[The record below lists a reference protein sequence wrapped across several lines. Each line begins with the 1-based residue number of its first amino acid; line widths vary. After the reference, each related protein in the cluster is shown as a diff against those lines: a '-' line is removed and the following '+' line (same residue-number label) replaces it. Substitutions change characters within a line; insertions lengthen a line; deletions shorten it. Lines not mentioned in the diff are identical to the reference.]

1 MTVNER
7 DSHRDRHV
15 LMYVAAVAVAAFS
28 MTTVLVV
35 VQRTYFFSQSN
46 WAIFG
51 LFAVLLLLGETQ
63 PSFSMRFGD
72 NGEVSP
78 GWTFAF
84 ALMLFGMPVGA
95 LIVMVIANIIV
106 DLRLQNPARMV
117 VFNASQIALAMSAGA
132 LVLQLFGLRGSMTK
146 LDRIPLEWGLGILA
160 AAATMLILNGVLTAV
175 VIGLHTGAGF
185 FATFRTGLAL
195 SMTADGALLSLAP
208 VFVIAVDYSFVLV
221 PLLATTSYIVIRSA
235 RNSLQRAHDANHDPL
250 TGLLNRRVFDERLNS
265 AVGVAGSEHETVVLV
280 MDFDRFKEINDSL
293 GHAVGDALLSSFAER
308 LNRLLPP
315 IASAARLGGDEF
327 AVVIPGPQSGITPEE
342 AIAVLHAQL
351 TEPFEIQGFPLSV
364 SVSIG
369 VAIGPDDGTN
379 AEDLL
384 AAADLAMYRAKQS
397 ETDVVH
403 YGSTVSPRAKSSSQG
418 ATGRIDL
425 LSELAKAIAAD
436 QLIAHYQPQVSMATG
451 AIDTVEALVR
461 WEHPR
466 HGLIPPNDFIA
477 MAEQTDLI
485 DNLTEFMLRRSMA
498 EILEFDHLDISLAVN
513 ISPRSLLQRRFA
525 GVVLGCLG
533 DTGFPADRLE
543 LEITERAIAD
553 DPERTGLTVARLRD
567 AGVRFA
573 IDDFGTGYSSFSS
586 LRQIRAD
593 RLKIDQRF
601 TKQIVASHEDLVG
614 GAHHHPTRARARPGR
629 RRRGCRDRRDH
640 GGPRRLARRLCPGV
654 RHRPTRS
661 LRPVADAGRRV
672 AFQDDGADRRVIP
685 GVDRRMIVLVLTAV
699 GVASALY
706 NRDRITRFAQLSLDG
721 LWLVWVAIL
730 LQVVVFELLGADLP
744 LWASN
749 GLHLVSYGFCVAF
762 LWRNRRV
769 PGSWIIGAGH
779 RLQSDRDHRERR
791 HDAGRCR
798 RMATCRTPRV
808 RSGCLRE
815 FASVVVA
822 PPGVPRRRVRN
833 PCRLAAG
840 ERVQRRRRA
849 DRDRWDLSRP
859 SLVQYADAAE
869 SGLVGGLGPP
879 GARQR
884 SNHDWLD
891 CDLVRRGI

>member
-1 MTVNER
+1 MTFNEHDR
-7 DSHRDRHV
+7 RRDRQV
-15 LMYVAAVAVAAFS
+15 LLYVAAVAVAAFS
-28 MTTVLVV
+28 LTTVLVV

-84 ALMLFGMPVGA
+84 ALMLYGMPVGA
-95 LIVMVIANIIV
+95 LIVMLIANVIV
-106 DLRLQNPARMV
+106 DVRLQNPARMV

-132 LVLQLFGLRGSMTK
+132 LVLQLFGLRSSMTQ

-160 AAATMLILNGVLTAV
+160 AAATMLVLNGVLTAG

-185 FATFRTGLAL
+185 SATFRTGLAL

-235 RNSLQRAHDANHDPL
+235 RNSLQRAHDAGHDPL
-250 TGLLNRRVFDERLNS
+250 TGLLNRRVFDERLS
-265 AVGVAGSEHETVVLV
+265 AAVAVTSSERETIVLV

-308 LNRLLPP
+308 LSELLPP

-327 AVVIPGPQSGITPEE
+327 AVVIPGPQPGTSPEQV
-342 AIAVLHAQL
+342 IAVLHRQL
-351 TEPFEIQGFPLSV
+351 TEPFDIQGFPLSV

-369 VAIGPDDGTN
+369 VAIGPHDGTN
-379 AEDLL
+379 SEDLL

-397 ETDVVH
+397 ESDVVH
-403 YGSTVSPRAKSSSQG
+403 YRAAVSPLATSSSHG

-436 QLIAHYQPQVSMATG
+436 QLTAHYQPQIEMVTG
-451 AIDTVEALVR
+451 SIDTVEALVR

-485 DNLTEFMLRRSMA
+485 DNVTEFMLRHSMT
-498 EILEFDHLDISLAVN
+498 EILELGQPEISLAVN
-513 ISPRSLLQRRFA
+513 ISPRSLLQRTFA
-525 GVVLGCLG
+525 GAVLRCLD
-533 DTGFPADRLE
+533 DTRFPADRLE

-553 DPERTGLTVARLRD
+553 DPERTGLTVAILRG

-601 TKQIVASHEDLVG
+601 TRQIVVSQDDQLVVRTITQLG
-614 GAHHHPTRARARPGR
+614 HGLGLDVVVEGVETNEIMAALEGMNVDFAQGYAIARPVPFEQLRTMVAGW
-629 RRRGCRDRRDH
+629 H
-640 GGPRRLARRLCPGV
+640 GKIVA
-654 RHRPTRS
+654 PT
-661 LRPVADAGRRV
+661 LE
-672 AFQDDGADRRVIP
+672 
-685 GVDRRMIVLVLTAV
+685 
-699 GVASALY
+699 
-706 NRDRITRFAQLSLDG
+706 RF
-721 LWLVWVAIL
+721 W
-730 LQVVVFELLGADLP
+730 EP
-744 LWASN
+744 
-749 GLHLVSYGFCVAF
+749 
-762 LWRNRRV
+762 
-769 PGSWIIGAGH
+769 IGA
-779 RLQSDRDHRERR
+779 
-791 HDAGRCR
+791 
-798 RMATCRTPRV
+798 
-808 RSGCLRE
+808 
-815 FASVVVA
+815 
-822 PPGVPRRRVRN
+822 
-833 PCRLAAG
+833 
-840 ERVQRRRRA
+840 
-849 DRDRWDLSRP
+849 
-859 SLVQYADAAE
+859 
-869 SGLVGGLGPP
+869 
-879 GARQR
+879 
-884 SNHDWLD
+884 
-891 CDLVRRGI
+891 

>member
-1 MTVNER
+1 MTFNEHDAR
-7 DSHRDRHV
+7 RDRHV
-15 LMYVAAVAVAAFS
+15 LVYVAAVAVAAFS
-28 MTTVLVV
+28 LTTVLIV

-84 ALMLFGMPVGA
+84 ALMLYGMPVGA

-106 DLRLQNPARMV
+106 DVRLQNPARMV

-132 LVLQLFGLRGSMTK
+132 LVLQLFGLRGSMTQ

-160 AAATMLILNGVLTAV
+160 AAVTMLVLNGVLTAG

-235 RNSLQRAHDANHDPL
+235 RNSLQRAHDAGHDPL
-250 TGLLNRRVFDERLNS
+250 TGLLNRRVFDERLS
-265 AVGVAGSEHETVVLV
+265 AAVALTCSERETIVMV

-308 LNRLLPP
+308 LSELLPP

-327 AVVIPGPQSGITPEE
+327 AVVIPGPHHGTSPEQAITL
-342 AIAVLHAQL
+342 LHRQL
-351 TEPFEIQGFPLSV
+351 TEPFDIQGFPLSV

-369 VAIGPDDGTN
+369 VAMGPDDGTN

-397 ETDVVH
+397 ESDVVH
-403 YGSTVSPRAKSSSQG
+403 YRSAVSPHASSSSQG

-425 LSELAKAIAAD
+425 LSELAKAIDAD
-436 QLIAHYQPQVSMATG
+436 QLTAHYQPQIEMANG
-451 AIDTVEALVR
+451 SIDTLEALVR

-485 DNLTEFMLRRSMA
+485 DNVTEFMLRRSMT
-498 EILEFDHLDISLAVN
+498 EILGLGHPEISLAVN
-513 ISPRSLLQRRFA
+513 ISPRSLLQRTFA
-525 GVVLGCLG
+525 GAVLRCLA
-533 DTGFPADRLE
+533 DTRFPADRLE

-553 DPERTGLTVARLRD
+553 DPERTGLTVAILRD

-601 TKQIVASHEDLVG
+601 TKQIVVSQDDQLVVRTITQLG
-614 GAHHHPTRARARPGR
+614 HGLGLDVVVEGVETEEIMAALEGMNVDFAQGYAIARPVPFEQLRMMVAGW
-629 RRRGCRDRRDH
+629 H
-640 GGPRRLARRLCPGV
+640 GKVTA
-654 RHRPTRS
+654 PT
-661 LRPVADAGRRV
+661 LE
-672 AFQDDGADRRVIP
+672 
-685 GVDRRMIVLVLTAV
+685 
-699 GVASALY
+699 
-706 NRDRITRFAQLSLDG
+706 RF
-721 LWLVWVAIL
+721 W
-730 LQVVVFELLGADLP
+730 EP
-744 LWASN
+744 
-749 GLHLVSYGFCVAF
+749 
-762 LWRNRRV
+762 
-769 PGSWIIGAGH
+769 IGA
-779 RLQSDRDHRERR
+779 
-791 HDAGRCR
+791 
-798 RMATCRTPRV
+798 
-808 RSGCLRE
+808 
-815 FASVVVA
+815 
-822 PPGVPRRRVRN
+822 
-833 PCRLAAG
+833 
-840 ERVQRRRRA
+840 
-849 DRDRWDLSRP
+849 
-859 SLVQYADAAE
+859 
-869 SGLVGGLGPP
+869 
-879 GARQR
+879 
-884 SNHDWLD
+884 
-891 CDLVRRGI
+891 